1 MKLVAG
7 VILITI
13 VIWLTHNSYLVKI
26 SKLEKAVIAERKNL
40 EDLKKDLNEKQLEY
54 DKAADLKK
62 LELEMRE
69 KRNMETSKE
78 VYYFKIKK

>member
-1 MKLVAG
+1 MKLALG
-7 VILITI
+7 VIVITI
-13 VIWLTHNSYLVKI
+13 VIWLTHNSYLVKV

-54 DKAADLKK
+54 DRAVDLKE
-62 LELEMRE
+62 LELEMRK

>member
-13 VIWLTHNSYLVKI
+13 AIWLTHNSYLVKI

-54 DKAADLKK
+54 DKAAHLKK

>member
-1 MKLVAG
+1 MKLAAG
-7 VILITI
+7 VIFITI
-13 VIWLTHNSYLVKI
+13 AIWLTHNSYLVKI

>member
-13 VIWLTHNSYLVKI
+13 AIWLTHNSYLVKI

-62 LELEMRE
+62 LEIEMRE

>member
-13 VIWLTHNSYLVKI
+13 AIWLTHNSYLVKI

-54 DKAADLKK
+54 DKAVDLKK

>member
-54 DKAADLKK
+54 DKATDLKK